1 MVIEDDYFGF
11 SNEKTAED
19 SDEIKVQAEEM

>member
-11 SNEKTAED
+11 SDEKIAEGT
-19 SDEIKVQAEEM
+19 DEIKVQAEEM